1 MILKKKILI
10 DDKQLNKKVI
20 VEKVER
26 TVLPTLEFESY
37 SAMGDGLYLSDTR
50 KRESLISVRLRIMSR
65 DVREKIK
72 IRDEIMQA
80 LNKRGYI
87 KLEIRGEFPQT
98 RYDICKLKSSGK
110 EEYTR
115 YYGLMELEFI
125 NPFGVMFG
133 LEKELTYSSTRGI
146 QYLCTSEIYP
156 QIILSPSSTDFTLEN
171 KSAGSKIHM
180 ITSNKIDK
188 VMIDLDKKFIYIYTS
203 DEQIEKE
210 SLMRFLTLDSDFFNI
225 KNHDELKLTNCTI
238 QKATYVERWL

>member
-26 TVLPTLEFESY
+26 TVLPTLDFDKY
-37 SAMGDGLYLSDTR
+37 QAMGDGLYLSETR
-50 KRESLISVRLRIMSR
+50 KRESLISVRLRIMSC

-80 LNKRGYI
+80 LNKRGLI
-87 KLEIRGEFPQT
+87 KLEIKGEFPET
-98 RYDICKLKSSGK
+98 RYDMCKLKSSGK
-110 EEYTR
+110 EDYTR

-125 NPFGVMFG
+125 NPYGVMFG

-156 QIILSPSSTDFTLEN
+156 QIVVNPTSTDR
-171 KSAGSKIHM
+171 KS
-180 ITSNKIDK
+180 
-188 VMIDLDKKFIYIYTS
+188 V
-203 DEQIEKE
+203 
-210 SLMRFLTLDSDFFNI
+210 
-225 KNHDELKLTNCTI
+225 
-238 QKATYVERWL
+238 V